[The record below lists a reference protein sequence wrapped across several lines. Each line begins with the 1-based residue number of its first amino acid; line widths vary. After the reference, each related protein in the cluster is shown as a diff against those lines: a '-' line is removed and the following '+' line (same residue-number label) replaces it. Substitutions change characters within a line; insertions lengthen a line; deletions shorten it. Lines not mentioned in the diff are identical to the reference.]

1 MLATIGHK
9 GLAFAGRDYSS
20 CGYAVHL
27 TLPGSG
33 RVTFDQVARDLD
45 KLEVATRRRRGSL
58 RLEAGPSAHEVILH
72 VAERAVLAETIPYP
86 PPAGNLTIM
95 RPLPI
100 GLHEDGGE
108 CAIGVRE
115 IAVPA
120 VGLRGSGKT
129 SLLHFLIAQLTR
141 RVDAPIFFIHLKAA
155 RLMADVGLRVNEA
168 SLSTW
173 PTSSGIWAGSASCT
187 SARARR
193 SRVRDARADGAADQ
207 RRRGDPEVVCPGC
220 VVLFR

>member
-9 GLAFAGRDYSS
+9 GLAFAGRDDSL
-20 CGYAVHL
+20 CGCAVHL

-72 VAERAVLAETIPYP
+72 VVERAVLAETIPYP

-108 CAIGVRE
+108 CAIGMRE
-115 IAVPA
+115 IAVLV
-120 VGLRGSGKT
+120 VGIRGSGKT
-129 SLLHFLIAQLTR
+129 NLLHVLIAQLTR
-141 RVDAPIFFIHLKAA
+141 CVDAPIFFIDLKGGRAA
-155 RLMADVGLRVNEA
+155 QPWLLRADRCG
-168 SLSTW
+168 
-173 PTSSGIWAGSASCT
+173 
-187 SARARR
+187 R
-193 SRVRDARADGAADQ
+193 SRQCGVQ
-207 RRRGDPEVVCPGC
+207 CW
-220 VVLFR
+220 